1 MKILIADDHVLFREG
16 LKLILKQFDQEMDLI
31 EADSFEEAARVAD
44 SSADLDMVLLDLKM
58 PGVMGMDGLVD
69 IRRRVGETPVVIVS
83 GAYSKPDIAQ
93 AFKCGAAGFI
103 PKTLGSRAM
112 YSAIN
117 LVLSGE
123 RYVPSLAFVDEELEP
138 TPATAPEA
146 KTDSAEDPFKTL
158 TPRERDVLELLVQGM
173 SNRQIA
179 DKLQLQEVSIRARLT
194 GIFKKLGVNSRTQA
208 VGVAIRKG
216 FPTTA

>member
-1 MKILIADDHVLFREG
+1 MKILLADDHVLFREG
-16 LKLILKQFDQEMDLI
+16 MKLILRKFDQDIDLI
-31 EADSFEEAARVAD
+31 EADSYEEAARVAETTP
-44 SSADLDMVLLDLKM
+44 ALDLVLLDLKM
-58 PGVMGMDGLVD
+58 PGVNGMDGLVD
-69 IRRRVGETPVVIVS
+69 IRRRVGKTPVVIIS
-83 GAYSKPDIAQ
+83 GAYSDPDIAK
-93 AFKCGAAGFI
+93 AFEAGAAGFI

-123 RYVPSLAFVDEELEP
+123 RYVPSLAFIKDEAASP
-138 TPATAPEA
+138 VSPPEA
-146 KTDSAEDPFKTL
+146 PHPSDHDDPFSDL

-194 GIFKKLGVNSRTQA
+194 GIFKKLGVTSRTQA
-208 VGVAIRKG
+208 VGLALRNG
-216 FPTTA
+216 FPT